1 MWSLHRDFRS
11 IVSASLLDTSS
22 QDILRL
28 TRVYFSQALQCSS
41 DNAALKHLENEARAN
56 YISILS
62 SSLAFLRQ
70 QCKMDWISY
79 GDDSTRFFFA
89 KAKQR
94 KLTTYIYSI
103 HDASDNEVEGFDLV
117 GDVLFSYYRD
127 HLGKASMRRAP
138 LDPATIEQGATL
150 SMEQQLELC
159 MPFSDNDIKEAM
171 FDIPNHKSPGP
182 DSFSSGHKGM
192 VGLFSHPST
201 AVGHGKDLRTKELF
215 KTVASP
221 LNNGSS
227 RVRLLTKSILVTNG
241 SWRIP
246 RSPGT
251 E

>member
-1 MWSLHRDFRS
+1 MWSSHRDFRS
-11 IVSASLLDTSS
+11 IVSASLPNTSS
-22 QDILRL
+22 QDILCL
-28 TRVYFSQALQCSS
+28 TRVYFSQVRRQLSQLNRVHFKDLKIQQELARNALLQLQQALQCSP
-41 DNAALKHLENEARAN
+41 DNATLKHLENEARAN

-62 SSLAFLRQ
+62 SSLTLLRQ
-70 QCKMDWISY
+70 QCKIDWISY

-138 LDPATIEQGATL
+138 LDPATIAQGATL

-182 DSFSSGHKGM
+182 DGFSSG
-192 VGLFSHPST
+192 SC
-201 AVGHGKDLRTKELF
+201 LRNT
-215 KTVASP
+215 ASP
-221 LNNGSS
+221 
-227 RVRLLTKSILVTNG
+227 
-241 SWRIP
+241 
-246 RSPGT
+246 RSKPYA
-251 E
+251 